1 MKESRN
7 KFQKIIG
14 NIEIKMIKSN
24 EKCWIKISP
33 IVRKYL
39 QTNLRF
45 VLNDEIYNF
54 EIYDKN
60 GIESHDFYF
69 EAVKCNPS
77 FCLIS
82 EEKKYKIDFNQS
94 GIKIKSLNELNK
106 LEDFLK
112 QKCNNIS
119 VNSSCW
125 AKAVYYTSR
134 PDKPP
139 FDEM

>member
-7 KFQKIIG
+7 KFLKIIG
-14 NIEIKMIKSN
+14 NIEIKMIIRN

-33 IVRKYL
+33 MVRKYI
-39 QTNLRF
+39 QSNLKF
-45 VLNDEIYNF
+45 ILNDEIYNF

-60 GIESHDFYF
+60 GIESHEIYF
-69 EAVKCNPS
+69 EGEKCNPS

-82 EEKKYKIDFNQS
+82 EEKRYRIDFNQS
-94 GIKIKSLNELNK
+94 SIKIKSLTGINK
-106 LEDFLK
+106 LKDYLK
-112 QKCNNIS
+112 EKCNIKS
-119 VNSSCW
+119 INSSCW

-134 PDKPP
+134 PDKSP